1 VAPLSVAL
9 FRPRLCQSESLS
21 VKNGGTATKARG
33 KESQLAL
40 PVEVWPVM
48 LCKDAKNIA
57 E

>member
-1 VAPLSVAL
+1 
-9 FRPRLCQSESLS
+9 